1 VPHCPRPCVVQP
13 LVDAQ
18 QPWAGP
24 DPVEASG
31 PFIVH
36 RSLERLSNEW
46 SNMRPQMV
54 PLIC

>member
-1 VPHCPRPCVVQP
+1 MPHCPRTCVARPV
-13 LVDAQ
+13 VDAQ

-24 DPVEASG
+24 DPVEAAD

-36 RSLERLSNEW
+36 RPLERISDEW
-46 SNMRPQMV
+46 INLRPQTV